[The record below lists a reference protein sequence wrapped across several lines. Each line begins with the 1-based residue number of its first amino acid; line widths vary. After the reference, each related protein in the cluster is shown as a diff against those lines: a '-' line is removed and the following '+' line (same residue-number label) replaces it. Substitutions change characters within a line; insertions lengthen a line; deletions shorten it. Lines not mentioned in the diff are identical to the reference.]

1 MSRNNIARKEFL
13 PMKILS
19 FIFAALTALFVVGS
33 SIALAQPAGAVSLAY
48 KLEKG
53 KTYRYASHSEMQ
65 STQTMMGNE
74 VTSTVFSHTV
84 LHILVENV
92 DKDGNI
98 TYVWAVDSAT
108 TRIQNP
114 RIDTTFINPEG
125 LIGKRTRSVMTKF
138 GKTVSTA
145 PVDSII
151 LPMGM
156 GRRAGSATPSFMEFK
171 EVATKLGE
179 TVNHTRVDT
188 MDQPGGKIAVTY
200 SISYTVGEK
209 VSKSGYDCYKIPYK
223 GTTSYL
229 GRGTMMGMDMV
240 TEGSGTVSGT
250 VYFATKEGLLIE
262 SETTSQ
268 QELTTAV
275 TGQQSMTI
283 PTSQTVKTTITLL
296 R

>member
-1 MSRNNIARKEFL
+1 
-13 PMKILS
+13 MKRLS
-19 FIFAALTALFVVGS
+19 FRIVALIGVLIIQCPAS
-33 SIALAQPAGAVSLAY
+33 LAQKVEAVSLAY

-74 VTSTVFSHTV
+74 VTSTVSSSTV
-84 LHILVENV
+84 LHILVEDVN
-92 DKDGNI
+92 KEGNI

-108 TRIQNP
+108 TRIQSP
-114 RIDTTFINPEG
+114 RIDTTFVNPEG

-138 GKTVSTA
+138 GKTVSTV

-171 EVATKLGE
+171 DVAAKLGE

-188 MDQPGGKIAVTY
+188 MDQPGGKMVVTY
-200 SISYTVGEK
+200 NISYTVGEK
-209 VSKSGYDCYKIPYK
+209 VSKLGYDCYKIPYK
-223 GTTSYL
+223 GTASYL
-229 GRGTMMGMDMV
+229 GKGAMMGMDMV